1 MSIRS
6 KGTLSQIVMEHIGR
20 IKAIESLFR
29 QLKDPSQ
36 RMTGLDPILDRVA
49 REQRGRALV
58 FTAHQGLIGQ
68 LIVAEVGGFFYQTRR
83 STQPLIRAS

>member
-1 MSIRS
+1 
-6 KGTLSQIVMEHIGR
+6 
-20 IKAIESLFR
+20 
-29 QLKDPSQ
+29 
-36 RMTGLDPILDRVA
+36 
-49 REQRGRALV
+49 V